1 MRKIGTIL
9 IVAAALLASADEHR
23 YVLSMPWRPQA
34 QFAGCYYA
42 AAHGIFERHGLKVEV
57 RHRPPEQS
65 VFASLREP
73 ESDFVVAPLLTAL
86 QVRDAGTGLIQIAQI
101 SRNSSLML
109 VGRRSAG
116 IGDRPEELAGR
127 GRALRAAV
135 WTIDFDLLP
144 GIFLD
149 RYAPEAE
156 RIALSAG
163 IDLFLWGAT
172 DLIAAMEYNEYY
184 QLLAAGIPASDLA
197 RFRMRD
203 YGMNIPEDGVYAL
216 AETRRRRPADCEAMR
231 EAVLE
236 GWREAARNPAETLRL
251 VRRECRKANL
261 PFDPALQ
268 AWMFRRFCEDIEFDR
283 PGYGS
288 LSRHDY
294 GNAVR
299 LLMRHHRIRTAPP
312 LEEFAPFNDKGGG
325 R

>member
-1 MRKIGTIL
+1 MRAIGTIL
-9 IVAAALLASADEHR
+9 IFAAALLASAEEHR
-23 YVLSMPWRPQA
+23 YRLSMPWSPQA
-34 QFAGCYYA
+34 QFAGYYYA

-57 RHRPPEQS
+57 LHRPPEHS

-86 QVRDAGTGLIQIAQI
+86 QVRDAGTDLIQIAQI

-116 IGDRPEELAGR
+116 IGDDPAKLADR
-127 GRALRAAV
+127 SKTLRAAV

-144 GIFLD
+144 EIFLN

-156 RIALSAG
+156 RIALSADV
-163 IDLFLWGAT
+163 DLFLWGAA
-172 DLIAAMEYNEYY
+172 DLISVMEYNEYY
-184 QLLAAGIPASDLA
+184 QLLAAGIPASDLM

-216 AETRRRRPADCEAMR
+216 AETRRRRPADCVAMR

-236 GWREAARNPAETLRL
+236 GWREAVRNPAETLRL
-251 VRRECRKANL
+251 VRRECRKANR

-268 AWMFRRFCEDIEFDR
+268 AWMFRRFCEDIELNR
-283 PGYGS
+283 PGFGS
-288 LSRHDY
+288 LSRQSYD
-294 GNAVR
+294 NAVR
-299 LLMRHHRIRTAPP
+299 LLTHQHRIRTALP
-312 LEEFAPFNDKGGG
+312 LEEFAPFNG
-325 R
+325 RGDGR